1 MHFLFK
7 PAQKPTSLPANHPL
21 RKPILDG
28 LRALVE
34 KDIKQKVI
42 FRVTTLRVLG
52 DFAFVQCE
60 PRTPA
65 DKPIDFKKTRYKS
78 DIEQGAWDGP
88 TCYGLVRKTK
98 GKWIGVVHVIGPT
111 DVAWSEWTEK
121 PYNAP
126 KTLLFPDGL

>member
-1 MHFLFK
+1 MHFLFGQ
-7 PAQKPTSLPANHPL
+7 AQKPTNLPANHPL

-42 FRVTTLRVLG
+42 FRVDILRVLG
-52 DFAFVQCE
+52 DFAFIKCE

-65 DKPIDFKKTRYKS
+65 DKPIDFKKTHYKP
-78 DIEQGAWDGP
+78 DIEQNFWDGP
-88 TCYGLVRKTK
+88 TCWGLVRKVK
-98 GKWIGVVHVIGPT
+98 GKWTGVVQVIGPT
-111 DVAWSEWTEK
+111 DVAWSNWTEK

-126 KTLLFPDGL
+126 KALLFPDGL